1 MAILVARA
9 DFVATPRGSAPLHK
23 KRGANRLSPHPAS
36 FVMEEVFERSP
47 RERSLHKHQSASRTC
62 LARWHCRCLINYQ
75 ARPAIRGAQ
84 TSTCSSSI
92 QGTRCRMELL
102 RLTSR
107 NCASDALTQVKPNG
121 KLDCDAKWLRAHR
134 KKTGTQPALAALRTL
149 GCCGTLFKISLHH
162 KLLKRPP
169 SLTLQRR
176 GASKQRSNQ
185 RENCNFTLI
194 RSGQNG

>member
-75 ARPAIRGAQ
+75 ARPAICGAQ

-121 KLDCDAKWLRAHR
+121 KLDCDAKWLRAHKV
-134 KKTGTQPALAALRTL
+134 KKNGDSTGSCCTL
-149 GCCGTLFKISLHH
+149 HPGLSWN
-162 KLLKRPP
+162 
-169 SLTLQRR
+169 TLQDQLSSKAHKTPTVIDIAAEGPAKR
-176 GASKQRSNQ
+176 GATSAK
-185 RENCNFTLI
+185 TAI
-194 RSGQNG
+194 